1 MKGSFKR
8 DWGKRKSFGVD
19 FKIIIKRILMIEV
32 MKNIFNDERIIF
44 LSGKELEINNGN
56 IFNWKRWNGIIE
68 GLIIEGIF

>member
-1 MKGSFKR
+1 
-8 DWGKRKSFGVD
+8 
-19 FKIIIKRILMIEV
+19 MIEV

-68 GLIIEGIF
+68 DLIIEGRKDLLSEIKEKGRVLVSILK